1 MCFLAMISF
10 SYGFRLSW
18 NFEWYNRC
26 RHEVCWALVIDCNP
40 HSFPPTKVE
49 IEVEPQNPVVGRVAN
64 LKCKSDS
71 SSPEVKMIWYRNNEA
86 LSGAADART
95 GSGNYGG
102 QGWILWQK
110 LKNWHFKF
118 GSIWF
123 TNVELL
129 YICIQIFIINY
140 HLFLI
145 YKIFTSDGGVMTSSV
160 LQTKV
165 TEADINAVYKC
176 EAGHMSSSK
185 SISNSTKI
193 PVLCKYSYIF
203 LIILYSIFY

>member
-1 MCFLAMISF
+1 MCFLAMISFF

-49 IEVEPQNPVVGRVAN
+49 IEVEPQNPVVGSVAN

-71 SSPEVKMIWYRNNEA
+71 SSPEVKMIWYRNNEF
-86 LSGAADART
+86 LSGAADARS

-123 TNVELL
+123 TNVELIDL
-129 YICIQIFIINY
+129 CTDFYNQLSFIFNKQNI
-140 HLFLI
+140 HLWWRC
-145 YKIFTSDGGVMTSSV
+145 YDKQRPADKSDGGWHQRSV
-160 LQTKV
+160 QMRGGAYVLLQ
-165 TEADINAVYKC
+165 E
-176 EAGHMSSSK
+176 H
-185 SISNSTKI
+185 
-193 PVLCKYSYIF
+193 L
-203 LIILYSIFY
+203 